1 MDIIDLTATN
11 NCQKH
16 AIQATVALAFFALLD
31 LFICAVL
38 YKLTLSKEGSAR
50 LLIEK
55 TTKKVY
61 YVQDDIRH
69 DSQQRRDSKQRRSS
83 RTNTEELNSSEG
95 MENSQFLLD
104 LDNSLIRRTN
114 F

>member
-1 MDIIDLTATN
+1 MDLIDLTDKN

-16 AIQATVALAFFALLD
+16 AIQASVALAFFALLD

-38 YKLTLSKEGSAR
+38 YKLTLSKEGTAR

-55 TTKKVY
+55 STKKLY
-61 YVQDDIRH
+61 YVRDDIRH
-69 DSQQRRDSKQRRSS
+69 DSKQRRSS
-83 RTNTEELNSSEG
+83 RTNTEELNSSVG
-95 MENSQFLLD
+95 IDTSQFSLD